1 MKKFTRGLVG
11 IMSTVVLISAM
22 VTPTFAADMTI
33 GWYAPLVHSFFEN
46 VKSGVEAYAEEHGV
60 DVEYTYGSA
69 ETQAAETEKL
79 EALAGK
85 GVKDFLVYPMDLDA
99 ANGVY
104 DELTANGC
112 NVINY
117 AADTNKPTSASF
129 FVGVDVYNRCTQQI
143 EALFDMM
150 GGEGN
155 VLVVLEALESPNTQ
169 MAKKAYDDAIEKHSN
184 ITLLQECAGMNT
196 VETATTKIQ
205 DALSANYG
213 KIDGIVAYGTTCSAA
228 LSSLM
233 GEYYANGAERVQ
245 VMLTDTEPEVLE
257 AIKAGD
263 IDATISQPMF
273 AYGYIGCALLQYM
286 REGYVPK
293 EDAYTVDFESVIVTG
308 DNVETFSDDEY
319 NLTMELYD
327 RLTTDYLEKE

>member
-1 MKKFTRGLVG
+1 MKKRTRILATVLAASVITAGLAVP
-11 IMSTVVLISAM
+11 VA
-22 VTPTFAADMTI
+22 AADITV

-46 VKSGVEAYAEEHGV
+46 VKSGVEAYSEEHGI
-60 DVEYTYGSA
+60 DVEYVYGSA
-69 ETQAAETEKL
+69 ETQAAENEKL

-85 GVKDFLVYPMDLDA
+85 GVKDFLVYPMDQDA
-99 ANGVY
+99 ANGLY
-104 DELTANGC
+104 DELSANGC
-112 NVINY
+112 NIVNY
-117 AADTNKPTSASF
+117 AADTNQPTEASF
-129 FVGVDVYNRCTQQI
+129 FVGVDVYNRCYKQI
-143 EALFDMM
+143 ETLFDMM
-150 GGEGN
+150 GKKGN
-155 VLVVLEALESPNTQ
+155 LLIVLEALESPNTQ
-169 MAKKAYDDAIEKHSN
+169 LAKQAYEDALKEYPD

-233 GEYYANGAERVQ
+233 GEYYENGADRVQ

-286 REGYVPK
+286 WEGYVPK
-293 EDAYTVDFESVIVTG
+293 EDVYSIDFDSVIVTSE
-308 DNVETFSDDEY
+308 NVDSFSEDEY
-319 NLTMELYD
+319 NLTIDLYD
-327 RLTTDYLEKE
+327 RLTTDYLVKE